1 MTRFNQE
8 MAAEG
13 EDIEFIDEDDIEEI
27 EDLDDFEY
35 EDEE

>member
-1 MTRFNQE
+1 MFI
-8 MAAEG
+8 AAEG